1 MVFVAAECVSA
12 IRATGV
18 LPGKRRAFHSV
29 PRRATIVSRSI
40 QYGRGQMNQFRVFLS
55 AVTSEFCSAKTV
67 SEDAVSPHSD
77 QTESVTIAW
86 RARARPPE
94 ELRGSV
100 ALW

>member
-1 MVFVAAECVSA
+1 MADAMLTHVYEYFVDEFPG
-12 IRATGV
+12 ATV
-18 LPGKRRAFHSV
+18 II
-29 PRRATIVSRSI
+29 PRLKIKGAKSRSAHPA
-40 QYGRGQMNQFRVFLS
+40 FLVM
-55 AVTSEFCSAKTV
+55 AGLDAETSEFGSAKTV